1 MIRFGV
7 STGHDIVAT
16 SASSS
21 LKVDFLSLLMGSSSL
36 GFSRIVHHTRKGA
49 CHEWRFSV
57 TAFSVHYVDDFFEQG
72 F

>member
-16 SASSS
+16 SASST
-21 LKVDFLSLLMGSSSL
+21 LKVDFSLLMGSSSL
-36 GFSRIVHHTRKGA
+36 GFRGIVHHTRKGA

-57 TAFSVHYVDDFFEQG
+57 TAFSVHYVDDFLEQG